1 MGPLADRH
9 GRKPILIIALIITTV
24 TTFACAAAE
33 TFQHLAALRFLAGV
47 GLGGALVTVIALAAE
62 SIGPERRASAVTL
75 LFIGFPLGAGLGG
88 ALTSAVLHTGWQK
101 IFVYTGVA
109 CLLATAAAFAIP
121 EMFKAA
127 SARRKGGHL
136 ANGSLH
142 EKDAQLED
150 MKRLN
155 LLRNDLADGRL

>member
-1 MGPLADRH
+1 MIRRPPRSTRTDTLF
-9 GRKPILIIALIITTV
+9 PYTTL
-24 TTFACAAAE
+24 F
-33 TFQHLAALRFLAGV
+33 R
-47 GLGGALVTVIALAAE
+47 
-62 SIGPERRASAVTL
+62 STL

-142 EKDAQLED
+142 EKDAQLAD
-150 MKRLN
+150 MKRLH
-155 LLRNDLADGRL
+155 LLRNVLADGPLWPTLCLGDGVLSIMTLTSS